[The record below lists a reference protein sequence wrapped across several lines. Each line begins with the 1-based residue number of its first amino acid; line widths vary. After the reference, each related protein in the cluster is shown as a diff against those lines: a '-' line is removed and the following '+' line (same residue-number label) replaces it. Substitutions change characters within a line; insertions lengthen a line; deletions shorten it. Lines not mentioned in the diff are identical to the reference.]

1 MSPTSTSSLSLLIQF
16 ISSIMFEVESFLN
29 NPNSN
34 ITLSKSI
41 PLSFSSS
48 TSTSILSRASQVSS
62 SPSPALVISTFKTKP
77 ESSTLPAEQKEFM
90 KTRFKSS
97 LLLEFPVSDIVYNFV
112 NSPTGKFEGTEVVA
126 VIAEEV
132 APAARFD
139 MLLGLKE
146 TETELLPEVIVVELK
161 DNDKVSVGWS
171 FFIVKFSE
179 LSPFEN
185 VKVVGLS
192 EKVPALAN
200 PIINASI
207 KIPTLKILRI
217 FEFIFCN
224 HS

>member
-1 MSPTSTSSLSLLIQF
+1 MIPFTDRVAAAIIEQGIPLHQLTVIVPSERMIAYMQRALFSVDDQPKLS
-16 ISSIMFEVESFLN
+16 N

-139 MLLGLKE
+139 MQQLL
-146 TETELLPEVIVVELK
+146 
-161 DNDKVSVGWS
+161 
-171 FFIVKFSE
+171 F
-179 LSPFEN
+179 
-185 VKVVGLS
+185 
-192 EKVPALAN
+192 
-200 PIINASI
+200 
-207 KIPTLKILRI
+207 
-217 FEFIFCN
+217 
-224 HS
+224 